1 VELIGGVAL
10 LTVEKQPKHKIYHR
24 KRFPLLK
31 KKHMLAK
38 TLIILKSTRFG
49 PWSLCPHARNR
60 IEAWSGPEHWVQ
72 LQTEGEALKYS
83 RWEER
88 MDRKTLTKADIV
100 DHIYE
105 QTDRNRAEIK
115 TQVEIL
121 LETMKQ
127 AIKDDDALLVSG
139 FGKFEAYQKKA
150 RKGRNPQ
157 TTQTITLPARKVI
170 VFRLSRKFRADLNPQ
185 E

>member
-1 VELIGGVAL
+1 MGRGVHVQTGSGAL
-10 LTVEKQPKHKIYHR
+10 QAH
-24 KRFPLLK
+24 
-31 KKHMLAK
+31 
-38 TLIILKSTRFG
+38 
-49 PWSLCPHARNR
+49 
-60 IEAWSGPEHWVQ
+60 GPE
-72 LQTEGEALKYS
+72 LGEASEYVMAHTSAAFMKGG
-83 RWEER
+83 ED
-88 MDRKTLTKADIV
+88 MDGKTLTKADIV

-105 QTDRNRAEIK
+105 KTDRNRAEIK

-121 LETMKQ
+121 LDTMKG
-127 AIKDDDALLVSG
+127 AIKGDSSLLISG